1 MTGARTTSARPFLQA
16 LWRKHRY
23 SRVPVYKD
31 RVDNIVGRGLH
42 SSTSQLKLSHFWHNI
57 HHNHPPIPLRSP

>member
-1 MTGARTTSARPFLQA
+1 MTGRTTSARPFLQA

-31 RVDNIVGRGLH
+31 RVDNIVGVVYSMRILEYDMNPEVSPAAYWSPLH
-42 SSTSQLKLSHFWHNI
+42 RHEF
-57 HHNHPPIPLRSP
+57 